1 MYEITVEHVF
11 SAAHS
16 VRIAGKSEPLHGH
29 DWRVTATITAPLL
42 DADGF
47 VCDFHA
53 AEGALAKVCLPFKN
67 RTLND
72 VPPFTDVTPSAE
84 QVARVLAESLAVQ
97 LRPIL
102 PPSARLVSIRVTE
115 APGCAATYRTEIAR

>member
-16 VRIAGKSEPLHGH
+16 VRIAGQSEPLHGH
-29 DWRVTATITAPLL
+29 DWRVTATITAPRL

-53 AEGALAKVCLPFKN
+53 AEEALAKVCLPFKN

-72 VPPFTDVTPSAE
+72 VPPFADVNPSAE
-84 QVARVLAESLAVQ
+84 QVARVLAESLAV
-97 LRPIL
+97 LLHPIL
-102 PPSARLVSIRVTE
+102 PPDARLASLRVTE
-115 APGCAATYRTEIAR
+115 APGCAATFVAESAR